1 MTTETPPQELSE
13 ASSAQDVF
21 AHFSKQNPDPH
32 VAPVEQPPQQQAK
45 PAEPAPAKTEPA
57 STKAEQKGVEIPDS
71 ILGIKKQEDPDD
83 FDSIIKEAPKGQI
96 KHEDFKRVKDAAE
109 RRVNAQKAELDQLRT
124 ELEKHKGKTAPD
136 EFVAELERYKTKA
149 AEYEAALERQA
160 VRDSPKFKQQ
170 FTDKETAIAE
180 RLKRTATEMG
190 LDNDTIQNA
199 LNSSLKRR
207 SELLEAL
214 EMPSSVRG
222 AIDHLMVQHD
232 LLQDEK
238 GKFLETASETHRQ
251 WQAEQKLAM
260 EAQDK
265 ERTAYE
271 SKLFNDAV
279 EKLSKTFTPLQKV
292 EGNDAWNAS
301 VDERI
306 AKARLAWEGKLDAST
321 VAEVPIVAAGAEILI
336 EINRRQHEKLQEMAA
351 ELAALKLAQPNANGS
366 GAKVDTRQGTA
377 KPGTTEAYMETF
389 NRAQAGTLDVAN
401 SGFGNGQR
409 L

>member
-57 STKAEQKGVEIPDS
+57 STKAEQKGVDIPDS

-214 EMPSSVRG
+214 EMPSSVHS
-222 AIDHLMVQHD
+222 AVLNLMVQHD

-238 GKFLETASETHRQ
+238 GKFLETASETHKQ

-271 SKLFNDAV
+271 
-279 EKLSKTFTPLQKV
+279 EKTFSETVEELAKSFAPLQKV
-292 EGNDAWNAS
+292 EGADAWNQQVEAIKK
-301 VDERI
+301 D
-306 AKARLAWEGKLDAST
+306 AKEYFNGQRTLPELAKVVVKGVGAMAYEAIMAKKDA
-321 VAEVPIVAAGAEILI
+321 II
-336 EINRRQHEKLQEMAA
+336 KEMAD
-351 ELAALKLAQPNANGS
+351 ELAALKLAQPSANGS